1 MSGEGRS
8 MKTDCFVSGTLSSS
22 SLKETFSQ
30 IKHRGG
36 KERGKRSHPRDQL
49 EDTDSDCEICRCSLS
64 SNTGSSRTV
73 RKILTA
79 CVLSL
84 VALLGSV
91 SLELSSSLEVWRNTE
106 AALHNLISCR
116 NLLIIK
122 LIDRLQQ
129 EREACRLASL
139 NKTLSGT
146 CPQISSHLMVRINHL
161 CMEVEQ
167 GMDVRECAEGKDQGC
182 GKRLDEISTVL
193 NMTWRKETLDIND
206 TADATAFSLAITKLM
221 EVWGDLEQDL
231 GLVRLNPDWA
241 DVLSLRLLTWVK
253 EVATKI
259 QSSGS
264 ITSFQ
269 TSWQQTISTL
279 NFAILV
285 SENLQN
291 CWLENGNLSLY
302 FTQFKDTSLPM
313 PFGASL
319 DLPPANCMD
328 AFVHGL
334 ADVQDCLLQRGSQTL
349 KKKSRDFLSAVSLK
363 ISLLTIACLIYPIVL
378 VSFKQMT
385 EWIQNYARSLK
396 ERTEDLKQER
406 RLAEDLLH
414 QMLPKSVAKQLRRN
428 KHVEAESY
436 ERVTIFFSD
445 IVGFTSISASCT
457 PLQVVEML
465 NNLYVCF
472 DTRIDS
478 YDVYKVETIGDA
490 YMVVS
495 GLPERN
501 GEKHAD
507 EIAKMALDLVAAI
520 RQVPIPHMPSK
531 RLQLRAGIHTG
542 PCVAGVVGYKMPRYC
557 LFGDTVNTAS
567 RMESTSLPQK
577 VHVSSETYIAL
588 TKDDAY
594 ELQLRGE
601 IEIKGK
607 GKLKTYWLMGHKN
620 YSVQNDSLVCHW
632 NPNLSRKK
640 KVENASATQSN
651 ASITV
656 LSERT
661 TPVSLQ
667 DPGANNNK
675 RLDSDEGAPSPL
687 RVSALVQKLP
697 VNQKTDSG
705 PTATLGYMTH
715 GVQGYISQENS
726 PEIWARNGLSRGS
739 HGTNGADKASLLPGS
754 ADNS

>member
-30 IKHRGG
+30 IKHRRG

-167 GMDVRECAEGKDQGC
+167 GMDVRECAEDKDQGC

-193 NMTWRKETLDIND
+193 NMTWRKETSDIND

-302 FTQFKDTSLPM
+302 FTLFKDTSLPM

-428 KHVEAESY
+428 NHVEAESY

-667 DPGANNNK
+667 DPGANNKK
-675 RLDSDEGAPSPL
+675 RQDSDEGAPSPL

-697 VNQKTDSG
+697 ANQKTDSG

-739 HGTNGADKASLLPGS
+739 HGINGGDKASLLPGS